1 MPNLDR
7 VNLCYDFLRAND
19 TFTLSEF
26 IQATSYSTSTAE
38 KYLGSQLA
46 LYVQK
51 NAGNYTILRNLPER
65 DNFRKH
71 FKQTS
76 RIKNNEISIL
86 IDKSKNSALSAIAH
100 YNSPY
105 TQGKAVTYIPQMF
118 IAITSAVIAILKKY
132 KNNDLYEKDVN
143 GIVVQVDGKNKIKYL
158 IDLIKV
164 YQNIPNIKLTSLETR
179 TLASLVDVMRKIRNE
194 IEHGSGLG
202 YKLDLLLDSKCH
214 ALLLNYEL
222 LLNKELDE
230 SINNNL
236 AFPLFVS
243 EKLSEE
249 QKSAAK
255 SVQQKEYKIIK
266 DIISTY
272 NTTLDTDILSNNFYD
287 FKIYAIPKSS
297 SKERSSDVSVE
308 YINIDELSEEQ
319 KKEIERN
326 IIAVREKTFLEHL
339 PQKFADAI
347 KQKIEKV
354 SSKKIS
360 SYIASY
366 HLSTLMKK
374 LGWKSNKEYRTTNK
388 TYGRDYY
395 TEKARVELF
404 KKIDEDY
411 ESIVRLSNAH
421 FVE

>member
-46 LYVQK
+46 L
-51 NAGNYTILRNLPER
+51 
-65 DNFRKH
+65 
-71 FKQTS
+71 
-76 RIKNNEISIL
+76 
-86 IDKSKNSALSAIAH
+86 
-100 YNSPY
+100 
-105 TQGKAVTYIPQMF
+105 
-118 IAITSAVIAILKKY
+118 
-132 KNNDLYEKDVN
+132 
-143 GIVVQVDGKNKIKYL
+143 
-158 IDLIKV
+158 
-164 YQNIPNIKLTSLETR
+164 
-179 TLASLVDVMRKIRNE
+179 
-194 IEHGSGLG
+194 
-202 YKLDLLLDSKCH
+202 
-214 ALLLNYEL
+214 
-222 LLNKELDE
+222 
-230 SINNNL
+230 
-236 AFPLFVS
+236 
-243 EKLSEE
+243 
-249 QKSAAK
+249 
-255 SVQQKEYKIIK
+255 
-266 DIISTY
+266 
-272 NTTLDTDILSNNFYD
+272 
-287 FKIYAIPKSS
+287 
-297 SKERSSDVSVE
+297 
-308 YINIDELSEEQ
+308 
-319 KKEIERN
+319 
-326 IIAVREKTFLEHL
+326 
-339 PQKFADAI
+339 
-347 KQKIEKV
+347 

>member
-222 LLNKELDE
+222 LL
-230 SINNNL
+230 
-236 AFPLFVS
+236 
-243 EKLSEE
+243 
-249 QKSAAK
+249 
-255 SVQQKEYKIIK
+255 IK
-266 DIISTY
+266 
-272 NTTLDTDILSNNFYD
+272 N
-287 FKIYAIPKSS
+287 
-297 SKERSSDVSVE
+297 
-308 YINIDELSEEQ
+308 
-319 KKEIERN
+319 
-326 IIAVREKTFLEHL
+326 
-339 PQKFADAI
+339 
-347 KQKIEKV
+347 
-354 SSKKIS
+354 
-360 SYIASY
+360 
-366 HLSTLMKK
+366 
-374 LGWKSNKEYRTTNK
+374 
-388 TYGRDYY
+388 
-395 TEKARVELF
+395 
-404 KKIDEDY
+404 
-411 ESIVRLSNAH
+411 
-421 FVE
+421 

>member
-1 MPNLDR
+1 M
-7 VNLCYDFLRAND
+7 
-19 TFTLSEF
+19 
-26 IQATSYSTSTAE
+26 
-38 KYLGSQLA
+38 
-46 LYVQK
+46 
-51 NAGNYTILRNLPER
+51 
-65 DNFRKH
+65 
-71 FKQTS
+71 
-76 RIKNNEISIL
+76 
-86 IDKSKNSALSAIAH
+86 
-100 YNSPY
+100 
-105 TQGKAVTYIPQMF
+105 
-118 IAITSAVIAILKKY
+118 
-132 KNNDLYEKDVN
+132 
-143 GIVVQVDGKNKIKYL
+143 
-158 IDLIKV
+158 

-326 IIAVREKTFLEHL
+326 IIAVREKTVLEHL

-354 SSKKIS
+354 SSKK
-360 SYIASY
+360 
-366 HLSTLMKK
+366 
-374 LGWKSNKEYRTTNK
+374 
-388 TYGRDYY
+388 
-395 TEKARVELF
+395 
-404 KKIDEDY
+404 
-411 ESIVRLSNAH
+411 
-421 FVE
+421 

>member
-1 MPNLDR
+1 MR
-7 VNLCYDFLRAND
+7 SC
-19 TFTLSEF
+19 
-26 IQATSYSTSTAE
+26 
-38 KYLGSQLA
+38 
-46 LYVQK
+46 
-51 NAGNYTILRNLPER
+51 
-65 DNFRKH
+65 NFKFESKRCK
-71 FKQTS
+71 
-76 RIKNNEISIL
+76 IS
-86 IDKSKNSALSAIAH
+86 
-100 YNSPY
+100 
-105 TQGKAVTYIPQMF
+105 
-118 IAITSAVIAILKKY
+118 
-132 KNNDLYEKDVN
+132 
-143 GIVVQVDGKNKIKYL
+143 
-158 IDLIKV
+158 
-164 YQNIPNIKLTSLETR
+164 
-179 TLASLVDVMRKIRNE
+179 
-194 IEHGSGLG
+194 
-202 YKLDLLLDSKCH
+202 
-214 ALLLNYEL
+214 
-222 LLNKELDE
+222 
-230 SINNNL
+230 
-236 AFPLFVS
+236 LFVS
-243 EKLSEE
+243 TFELWKIWYALLPKESIVATAIENFSSALVSSSNLLLSSYCSCFNRLTISFER
-249 QKSAAK
+249 SG
-255 SVQQKEYKIIK
+255 VK

-326 IIAVREKTFLEHL
+326 IIAVREKTVLEHL